1 MYYYK
6 VKFEYGSPVEYGYLL
21 IDDLGIQE
29 NRITDLS
36 GNTLSLGACGYAC
49 TNPNELPDWAE

>member
-6 VKFEYGSPVEYGYLL
+6 IKFEFGSPVGYGYLL
-21 IDDLGIQE
+21 IDDQGIQE

-36 GNTLSLGACGYAC
+36 GNTLSLGEYGYFC
-49 TNPNELPDWAE
+49 TDPNELPDWAE